1 MRRTSNAPCE
11 SNAEGPCAFLS
22 DTLAQSLFLFCVM
35 TVLNRFIGFCRG
47 ILMCRWLEPAELGQ
61 WDMVQGFLMLAAP
74 VAVLG
79 IPGTFGR
86 YLEYYRQRGQLRML
100 FGRTRSEE
108 HTSELQS
115 RLHLV
120 CRLLLENK
128 RLQIT

>member
-74 VAVLG
+74 VAGLG
-79 IPGTFGR
+79 IRGIFGS
-86 YLEYYRQRGQLRML
+86 YLGHYRQRGQLRML
-100 FGRTRSEE
+100 FGRT
-108 HTSELQS
+108 L
-115 RLHLV
+115 LV
-120 CRLLLENK
+120 CCGAAILAVLVMWSAAGLFSY
-128 RLQIT
+128 LIFG